1 MSRVSIRMREPSEG
15 LTELTLV
22 QSGIPAADRFGN
34 AGAPRESAEAGWK
47 GRVFGRI
54 RGVFGYGVG
63 L

>member
-1 MSRVSIRMREPSEG
+1 MSRVSIQMREPSEG

-22 QSGIPAADRFGN
+22 QSGIPTADRFGN
-34 AGAPRESAEAGWK
+34 AGAQEVAEAGWR
-47 GRVFGRI
+47 GRIFGRI

>member
-15 LTELTLV
+15 RTELTLV
-22 QSGIPAADRFGN
+22 QSGIPSADRFG
-34 AGAPRESAEAGWK
+34 GGGVPREVAEAGWR
-47 GRVFGRI
+47 GRIFGRI

>member
-1 MSRVSIRMREPSEG
+1 MREPSEG

-22 QSGIPAADRFGN
+22 QSGIPSADRFG
-34 AGAPRESAEAGWK
+34 GGGVPREVAEAGWR
-47 GRVFGRI
+47 GRIFGRI